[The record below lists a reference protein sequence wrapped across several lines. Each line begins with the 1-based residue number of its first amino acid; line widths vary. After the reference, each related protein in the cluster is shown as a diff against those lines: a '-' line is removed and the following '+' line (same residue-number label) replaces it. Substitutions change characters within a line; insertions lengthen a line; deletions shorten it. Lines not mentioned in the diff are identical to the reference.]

1 MTAAYDFQSLSPL
14 DFEELVRDL
23 LQAEWDT
30 RLESFGPGR
39 DQGIDLRYLNGP
51 HKIIIQA
58 KHYSRSGF
66 GKLLASL
73 KSERDKAIRLVPT
86 RYILATSVSL
96 TPERKTKIIEA
107 LNGVPIEATDIIGA
121 EELNGLILAH
131 PEIEKQNFKL
141 WLGSTSV
148 LERILHSGVYNRTAA
163 EMDVIKKAVPRFVQN
178 ASVEDAE
185 KLLAET
191 GALIIAGPPGVGKT
205 TLARILLWL
214 HAEQGWQIYVVD
226 SLDDAFTV
234 AESNEKRLILL
245 DDFLGQ
251 VRLSSNHVRG
261 IDSRLP
267 PMLARVASH
276 ESLRFI
282 LTTRDYILAQARTLS
297 ARLQST
303 KPNARE
309 YVLNVGS
316 YTRDVKA
323 QILYNHIYF
332 SGLTSEQI
340 NSLLADDFYI
350 SVIDHPNFNPRIIE
364 EITKQDFLASIDGS
378 VQAALTHVLENPSML
393 WDRPYRQHTSPH
405 GQAMMIALFLHGR
418 SANIA
423 SLKSSYW
430 RISEAM
436 GVSIHA
442 SSLEVS
448 FKQTFAELDGSV
460 LGLNQDIVTFTNPGL
475 RDYLQ
480 SVVVGDGLIPVLIPH
495 IGTVRELSEL
505 WAVFSALDDK
515 HIDGAS
521 EIEWLS
527 ALNRCDCDK
536 YEQLEFL
543 IDFYRLFDSESLVV
557 SINGAIGLFENDPL
571 STDEVSSAC
580 AILELSIGV
589 TLPHETEE
597 RVRNTLT
604 NCVAT
609 LLEQEAWCL
618 DLDDIKSLDSAL
630 HEYGN
635 DPSLAITA
643 SHAAMDSIEKNISDE
658 MRYIE
663 TLDDLDA
670 FENDM
675 IEFFQQRSYDT
686 DFLSARVQD
695 RREELYE
702 MPQPLEPEYE
712 GRGHV
717 QHNRDNEVSNDHIR
731 SIFRGL
737 RS

>member
-1 MTAAYDFQSLSPL
+1 MAAAYDFQSLSPL

-23 LQAEWDT
+23 LQAEWGK

-51 HKIIIQA
+51 DNIIVQA

-66 GKLLASL
+66 SKLLSSL
-73 KSERDKAIRLVPT
+73 KSERDKAIILKPT

-96 TPERKTKIIEA
+96 TSERKAKILKA
-107 LNGVPIEATDIIGA
+107 LVGVPVEATDVIGA

-131 PEIEKQNFKL
+131 PEIEKRNFKL

-163 EMDVIKKAVPRFVQN
+163 EMDVIKEAVPRFVQN
-178 ASVEDAE
+178 ASVEHAE

-214 HAEQGWQIYVVD
+214 HAEQGWQVYVVD

-234 AESNEKRLILL
+234 AESSEKRLILL

-251 VRLSSNHVRG
+251 VRLSSDHVRG

-276 ESLRFI
+276 EGLRFI
-282 LTTRDYILAQARTLS
+282 LTTRDYILAQARALS
-297 ARLQST
+297 ARLQSA

-316 YTRDVKA
+316 YTREVRA

-332 SGLTSEQI
+332 SGLTADQI
-340 NSLLADDFYI
+340 DSLLADDFYI
-350 SVIDHPNFNPRIIE
+350 SIIDHPNFNPRIIE
-364 EITKQDFLASIDGS
+364 EITKQDFLTSIDGS
-378 VQAALTHVLENPSML
+378 IQTALTQILANPSML
-393 WDRPYRQHTSPH
+393 WDRPYRQHTSEH

-418 SANIA
+418 SAQVDT
-423 SLKSSYW
+423 LKASYW
-430 RISEAM
+430 RVSAAL
-436 GVSIHA
+436 GVPIHA
-442 SSLEVS
+442 SSFEGS

-460 LGLNQDIVTFTNPGL
+460 LGLNTNTVSFTNPGL

-480 SVVVGDGLIPVLIPH
+480 RVVVGDGLIPVLIPH
-495 IGTVRELSEL
+495 LATIHELGEL
-505 WAVFSALDDK
+505 WAVFSALKDNSME
-515 HIDGAS
+515 GAS
-521 EIEWLS
+521 ETAWLS
-527 ALNRCDCDK
+527 ALDRCDCDRYK
-536 YEQLEFL
+536 RLEFL
-543 IDFYRLFDSESLVV
+543 IDFYRLFDNENLVDL
-557 SINGAIGLFENDPL
+557 IDGAIGLFENDPL
-571 STDEVSSAC
+571 GSDEVSEAC
-580 AILELSIGV
+580 AILEASWWA
-589 TLPHETEE
+589 TLPYDTQEKLQ
-597 RVRNTLT
+597 NTLT
-604 NCVAT
+604 ISVAK
-609 LLEQEAWCL
+609 LLEEESWCL
-618 DLDDIKSLDSAL
+618 AIDDIKSLDSAL

-635 DPSLAITA
+635 NQSVATLA
-643 SHAAMDSIEKNISDE
+643 SHVAMDSIEKNISDE
-658 MRYIE
+658 TRHIE
-663 TLDDLDA
+663 TLDDLDE
-670 FENDM
+670 FEDDL
-675 IEFFQQRSYDT
+675 IKFFHQRGYDT
-686 DFLSARVQD
+686 SYLSRRIQD
-695 RREELYE
+695 RREQLYE
-702 MPQPLEPEYE
+702 EPQRPEPEYE

-717 QHNRDNEVSNDHIR
+717 PFRRGIEVSNEHIR

>member
-1 MTAAYDFQSLSPL
+1 MTAAYDFLSLSPL

-23 LQAEWDT
+23 LQAEWGK

-51 HKIIIQA
+51 DNIIVQA

-66 GKLLASL
+66 NKLLSSL
-73 KSERDKAIRLVPT
+73 KSERDKAIILKPT

-96 TPERKTKIIEA
+96 TPERKTKI
-107 LNGVPIEATDIIGA
+107 LKTLSGVPIEATDIIGA

-131 PEIEKQNFKL
+131 PEIEKRNFKL

-148 LERILHSGVYNRTAA
+148 LERILLSGVYNRTAA
-163 EMDVIKKAVPRFVQN
+163 EMDVIKEAVPRFVQN

-191 GALIIAGPPGVGKT
+191 GALIIAGSPGVGKT
-205 TLARILLWL
+205 TLARILMWL

-226 SLDDAFTV
+226 SLDDAFSV

-251 VRLSSNHVRG
+251 VRLSSDHVRG

-282 LTTRDYILAQARTLS
+282 LTTRDYILAQARALS
-297 ARLQST
+297 ARLQSA

-316 YTRDVKA
+316 YTREVKA

-332 SGLTSEQI
+332 SGLTADQI
-340 NSLLADDFYI
+340 DSLLADDFYI

-378 VQAALTHVLENPSML
+378 VQTALTEVLENPSML
-393 WDRPYRQHTSPH
+393 WDRPYRQHTSQH
-405 GQAMMIALFLHGR
+405 GQAMMIALFMQGR
-418 SANIA
+418 SADKA
-423 SLKSSYW
+423 TLKSSYL
-430 RISEAM
+430 RVAEAM
-436 GVSIHA
+436 GFPIHT

-448 FKQTFAELDGSV
+448 FKQTFADLDGSV
-460 LGLNQDIVTFTNPGL
+460 LGLNMDMVSFTNPGL

-480 SVVVGDGLIPVLIPH
+480 HVVVGDGLIPILIPH
-495 IGTVRELSEL
+495 IVTVCELTEL
-505 WAVFSALDDK
+505 WAVFSALKDK
-515 HIDGAS
+515 NIAGAS
-521 EIEWLS
+521 EIAWLS

-543 IDFYRLFDSESLVV
+543 IDFYRLFDSESLVDL
-557 SINGAIGLFENDPL
+557 IDGAIGLFENNPL
-571 STDEVSSAC
+571 GTNEVSNAC
-580 AILELSIGV
+580 AILEISSGI
-589 TLPHETEE
+589 TLPYETEE
-597 RVRNTLT
+597 RLRDTLT

-609 LLEQEAWCL
+609 LLEQESWCL
-618 DLDDIKSLDSAL
+618 ELDDIKSLDSAL

-635 DPSLAITA
+635 NPSVAILA
-643 SHAAMDSIEKNISDE
+643 SHVAMDSIEKNISDE

-663 TLDDLDA
+663 TLDDLDE

-675 IEFFQQRSYDT
+675 VEFFKQRSYDT
-686 DFLSARVQD
+686 SYLSRRIQD
-695 RREELYE
+695 KREELYE
-702 MPQPLEPEYE
+702 VPQQPEPEYE

-717 QHNRDNEVSNDHIR
+717 PFSRGKEVSNDHIR